1 MLYPIQIISPPI
13 LLHFSTMSHP
23 PAFSSDSDELDP
35 SKIIEEF
42 IAERDVLDSF
52 ARRLAVKTKVKLAAG
67 IFRRRRCTRKVIWRD
82 HAGAHQRLVADYFAE
97 NPVYPESMFRSRFR
111 MQKPLFLHIVRS
123 LSQWSS
129 FFTQRVDCAGRV
141 GLSPLQKC
149 TAAIRMLAYGSPA
162 DSLDEYLK
170 IGKSTSLHCLDMFA
184 RGVIDVFGEEY
195 LRRPTCEDLER
206 LLQIGESRG
215 FPGILRSID
224 CMHWQWER
232 CPVAWRGQFTRGDYG
247 VPTIILEA
255 VASKD
260 LWI

>member
-1 MLYPIQIISPPI
+1 
-13 LLHFSTMSHP
+13 
-23 PAFSSDSDELDP
+23 
-35 SKIIEEF
+35 
-42 IAERDVLDSF
+42 
-52 ARRLAVKTKVKLAAG
+52 
-67 IFRRRRCTRKVIWRD
+67 
-82 HAGAHQRLVADYFAE
+82 
-97 NPVYPESMFRSRFR
+97 MFRSRFR